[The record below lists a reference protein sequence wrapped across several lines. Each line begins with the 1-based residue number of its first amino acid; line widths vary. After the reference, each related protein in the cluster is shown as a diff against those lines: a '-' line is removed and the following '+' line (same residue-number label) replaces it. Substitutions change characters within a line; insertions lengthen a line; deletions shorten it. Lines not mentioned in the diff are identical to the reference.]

1 MSRYDIQLI
10 KNDFFYQPYGC
21 KKNLLFPERKNATQ
35 MSHLAGLSKEVDLIV
50 ALRIS

>member
-21 KKNLLFPERKNATQ
+21 NAIQ
-35 MSHLAGLSKEVDLIV
+35 MSHLAGLSKEMDLML